1 MYAKEEC
8 MDFVN
13 LIILLAL
20 VEYSAF
26 VMIVGATREK
36 YGVPAP
42 ATTGHDDWERL
53 YRIQVNTAE
62 QLVLFIPSI
71 YAFAYYVS
79 ELWAVGIGCVFL
91 IGRITYF
98 YGYRQSAEKR
108 MPGAIMTTFPN
119 YIMIIGSIIG
129 LAMKL
134 L

>member
-1 MYAKEEC
+1 

-20 VEYSAF
+20 VEYSVF

-42 ATTGHDDWERL
+42 ATTGNEYWERL
-53 YRIQVNTAE
+53 YRVQVNTAE

-71 YAFAYYVS
+71 YAFSYYVS
-79 ELWAVGIGCVFL
+79 ELWAIGIGCVFL
-91 IGRITYF
+91 FGRLIYFIGYKD
-98 YGYRQSAEKR
+98 SAEKR
-108 MPGAIMTTFPN
+108 MVGAIMTTFPS
-119 YIMIIGSIIG
+119 YLMVMGAIVG
-129 LAMKL
+129 LVMKL